1 MTDRPADDSVELSK
15 AEPALFPLIL
25 KQDKEAGVATPHR
38 HLLEGE
44 LFVIGLDASHV
55 VWRCGVQGLH

>member
-1 MTDRPADDSVELSK
+1 MLREGGARLS
-15 AEPALFPLIL
+15 PPLFPLIL
-25 KQDKEAGVATPHR
+25 KQGKEAGVATPRR